1 MDGYDADFVNEVPLD
16 LECGICLFVVREP
29 VQILACGHRFCSHC
43 FENLKK
49 LPADRLRC
57 PKDNASIDTNKVF
70 PDTAALR
77 TVSNLTVRCSK
88 TGEGCLWQ
96 GALRELENHLK
107 DCSFNNPK
115 NLIQE
120 HMLNQISALE
130 EALKK
135 KDQEYLHL
143 KNENFRLEQEFI
155 KFKKE
160 TENSTISTSIRLD
173 ELLVS
178 YNDLSSRIQ
187 QVEKRKKADSITCS
201 LPNQNTLKETPKILI
216 AQSKV
221 INLVKKPAPC
231 YVWKMNRNSGSR
243 QTSPKFY
250 SSDKGYLCQLKARK
264 SVHLCLDILK
274 GDFDWQLVWP
284 FNMKVEFVCFNKFLS
299 ERHSLVYPFKKKDG
313 TLSAQ
318 AHASYDYAVFLTPA
332 VMNSCIVDDVISIEV
347 YIS

>member
-1 MDGYDADFVNEVPLD
+1 MDGYDADFVNEVPSD

-57 PKDNASIDTNKVF
+57 PKDNGSIDTKMVF

-96 GALRELENHLK
+96 GALHELENHLK
-107 DCSFNNPK
+107 DCSLNNPK

-120 HMLNQISALE
+120 HMLNQISVLE
-130 EALKK
+130 EAFKK

-143 KNENFRLEQEFI
+143 KNENFRLEQEFV

-160 TENSTISTSIRLD
+160 MDSFTTSTSIRLD

-178 YNDLSSRIQ
+178 YNDLSSRLQ
-187 QVEKRKKADSITCS
+187 QIEKLKKEDSITYN
-201 LPNQNTLKETPKILI
+201 LPSQKVPPRIVPP
-216 AQSKV
+216 KV
-221 INLVKKPAPC
+221 INLVQKPVPC

-264 SVHLCLDILK
+264 SIHLCLDILK
-274 GDFDWQLVWP
+274 GDFDRQLAWP

-299 ERHSLVYPFKKKDG
+299 ERHSLVYPLKKKDG

-318 AHASYDYAVFLTPA
+318 AHASYEYAVFLTPA
-332 VMNSCIVDDVISIEV
+332 VMNSCIVDDVISVEV